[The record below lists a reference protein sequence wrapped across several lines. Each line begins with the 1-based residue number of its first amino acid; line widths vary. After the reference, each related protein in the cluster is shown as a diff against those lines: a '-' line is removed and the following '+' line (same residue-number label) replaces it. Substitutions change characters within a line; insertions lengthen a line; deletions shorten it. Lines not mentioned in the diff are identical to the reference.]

1 MSEPILENAEPK
13 VEKRKRKPLSEEDKK
28 RQLENLR
35 LGRERAHQ
43 KRRELEAMGREMAKK
58 ETLKKEEEI
67 ASPSSQNTKVEN
79 VSQNTKQ
86 KEKKKKIVYVEEDS
100 SSSEE
105 EVVVVKKKKPIKQVV
120 IKEPAPTPPPAP
132 RPPPPPPPPP
142 PRPKVDIEA
151 ERQKKIA
158 LLQQQQIKQRK
169 LAENQKYMMSI
180 FGN

>member
-13 VEKRKRKPLSEEDKK
+13 IEKRKRKPLSEEDKK

-105 EVVVVKKKKPIKQVV
+105 EVIVRRKKPSKQVV

>member
-13 VEKRKRKPLSEEDKK
+13 IEKRKRKPLSEEDKK

-120 IKEPAPTPPPAP
+120 IKEPAQAPPPAP
-132 RPPPPPPPPP
+132 RPPPPPP

>member
-13 VEKRKRKPLSEEDKK
+13 IEKRKRKPLSEEDKK

-105 EVVVVKKKKPIKQVV
+105 EVIVRRKKPSKQVV
-120 IKEPAPTPPPAP
+120 IKEPTPTPPPAP

>member
-105 EVVVVKKKKPIKQVV
+105 EVIVRRKKPSKQVV
-120 IKEPAPTPPPAP
+120 IKEPAQAPPPAP
-132 RPPPPPPPPP
+132 RPPPPPP

>member
-43 KRRELEAMGREMAKK
+43 KRRELEAMGRELAKK
-58 ETLKKEEEI
+58 ETLKKDEEI

-79 VSQNTKQ
+79 VSQSTIK

-105 EVVVVKKKKPIKQVV
+105 EVIVRRKKPSKQVV
-120 IKEPAPTPPPAP
+120 IKEPAQAP
-132 RPPPPPPPPP
+132 RPPPPPPPPPP

-158 LLQQQQIKQRK
+158 ILQQQQIKQRK

>member
-13 VEKRKRKPLSEEDKK
+13 VEKRKRKVLSPEDKK

-43 KRRELEAMGREMAKK
+43 KRRELEAMGREMQKQ
-58 ETLKKEEEI
+58 ETLKKEGAI
-67 ASPSSQNTKVEN
+67 ACPSSQNTKVEN

-86 KEKKKKIVYVEEDS
+86 KEKKKKIVYVEEES

-105 EVVVVKKKKPIKQVV
+105 EVVVVKKKKSKQVV

>member
-13 VEKRKRKPLSEEDKK
+13 IEKKKRKPLSEEDKK

-58 ETLKKEEEI
+58 ETLKKEEALACPPSQDTEI
-67 ASPSSQNTKVEN
+67 EN
-79 VSQNTKQ
+79 VSKNTIK

-105 EVVVVKKKKPIKQVV
+105 EVIVRRKKPS
-120 IKEPAPTPPPAP
+120 
-132 RPPPPPPPPP
+132 
-142 PRPKVDIEA
+142 
-151 ERQKKIA
+151 
-158 LLQQQQIKQRK
+158 KQRMD
-169 LAENQKYMMSI
+169 YI
-180 FGN
+180 RT

>member
-13 VEKRKRKPLSEEDKK
+13 IEKKKRKPLSEEDKK

-43 KRRELEAMGREMAKK
+43 KRRELEAMGREMQKA
-58 ETLKKEEEI
+58 EALKKEEAI
-67 ASPSSQNTKVEN
+67 ACPPSQDTKVEN
-79 VSQNTKQ
+79 VSKNTKQ

-105 EVVVVKKKKPIKQVV
+105 EVVVVKKKKSKQVV
-120 IKEPAPTPPPAP
+120 IKEPAPIQ
-132 RPPPPPPPPP
+132 PPPPP

>member
-13 VEKRKRKPLSEEDKK
+13 IEKRKRKPLSEEDKK

-43 KRRELEAMGREMAKK
+43 KRRELEAMGRELAKK
-58 ETLKKEEEI
+58 ETQKKDEEI

-79 VSQNTKQ
+79 VSQSTIK

-105 EVVVVKKKKPIKQVV
+105 EVIVRRKKPSKQVV
-120 IKEPAPTPPPAP
+120 IKEPAQAPPPAP
-132 RPPPPPPPPP
+132 RPPPPPP

-158 LLQQQQIKQRK
+158 ILQQQQIKQRK

>member
-1 MSEPILENAEPK
+1 MSEPVLVNQEPK
-13 VEKRKRKPLSEEDKK
+13 IEKRKRKVLSPEDKK
-28 RQLENLR
+28 KQLENLR

-43 KRRELEAMGREMAKK
+43 KRRELEAMGRELAKK
-58 ETLKKEEEI
+58 ETLKKEEAI
-67 ASPSSQNTKVEN
+67 ACASSQDTKVEN

-120 IKEPAPTPPPAP
+120 IKEPAPAPTP
-132 RPPPPPPPPP
+132 PPPPPPPPP